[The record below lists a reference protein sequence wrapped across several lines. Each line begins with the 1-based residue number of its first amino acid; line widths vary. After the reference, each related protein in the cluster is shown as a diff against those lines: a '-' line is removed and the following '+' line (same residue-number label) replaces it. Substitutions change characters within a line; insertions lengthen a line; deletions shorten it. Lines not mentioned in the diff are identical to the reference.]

1 MTTSGEADA
10 AWRSFFL
17 NPAAYVHPQRLA
29 DCFGGGVPQ
38 DVCNRLKSSKRLH
51 ERLSA
56 LLSSHYELTPELDED
71 SYAEGDMAI
80 VLNRAEWFDD
90 IILRAGV
97 IFWGK
102 TIANTV
108 LARDVAALQ
117 EQIGAPLCNLAIEHR
132 SLSGPEQSLQP
143 LENLKDRISEDGRRC
158 LLAWYEQLPPVL
170 SQRFRLKF
178 SAHEEPSEPVDEPFA
193 SLGPQIVRC
202 AAQNESA

>member
-29 DCFGGGVPQ
+29 ECFDGGVPQ
-38 DVCNRLKSSKRLH
+38 DICNRLKNSKRLQK
-51 ERLSA
+51 RLSD
-56 LLSSHYELTPELDED
+56 LISSHYRLPSDLADESHAD
-71 SYAEGDMAI
+71 GDMAI

-102 TIANTV
+102 TIANIV
-108 LARDVAALQ
+108 LARDVVALQ
-117 EQIGAPLCNLAIEHR
+117 EHLGLPLCNLAIEHR
-132 SLSGPEQSLQP
+132 SLSGPEQSLHP

-170 SQRFRLKF
+170 AQRFRLKF
-178 SAHEEPSEPVDEPFA
+178 PAREEPSESVAEPFV
-193 SLGPQIVRC
+193 SLGPPIVRC
-202 AAQNESA
+202 AAQNESG